1 MNLTQPTEPPLVV
14 DLHGLKLAFQT
25 PDPPLRERFEEVYG
39 HLPRANG
46 AGSDVFIGWH
56 IHKLPSAPPPP
67 PGMPVIS
74 EGPLVGYY
82 GQGLLV
88 AIRMPKYGLITV
100 DLDQQRLIGA
110 VTRNTLEAYG
120 AFEDVLLISLAPL
133 YRRRSWFPLH
143 AFAALAPGGQ
153 VALITGAM
161 GAGKTT
167 TGLALLSA
175 GWKLLSN
182 DSPLLRLCPDGRV
195 EVLAYPGRLS
205 AFDDSLARFEGL
217 RRFIPEAKAKA
228 EALRQAQDAA
238 EEESLGFEGID
249 LLAPSGPQKRVF
261 RAEEAFGEPWA
272 ASGPAGGIFFP
283 QVTPGLSR
291 SELVEVNPKEA
302 LLQLV
307 PQAIEGWDKAAIGQ
321 TLHLLGKLVEQV
333 PCYKLLLSPQVE
345 QLPALIA
352 GGMGN

>member
-1 MNLTQPTEPPLVV
+1 MNLTQATDLPLMV

-25 PDPPLRERFEEVYG
+25 PDAPLRERFEEVYG
-39 HLPRANG
+39 HLPQANG
-46 AGSDVFIGWH
+46 AESDIFIGWH

-67 PGMPVIS
+67 PGMPVLS

-82 GQGLLV
+82 GQGSLV

-100 DLDQQRLIGA
+100 DLDQQRLVGA

-133 YRRRSWFPLH
+133 YRRRGWFPLH
-143 AFAALAPGGQ
+143 AFAALAPGGK

-182 DSPLLRLCPDGRV
+182 DSPLLSLRPDGQV
-195 EVLAYPGRLS
+195 DVLAYPGRLS

-217 RRFIPEAKAKA
+217 RRFVGEAEAKAEVKT
-228 EALRQAQDAA
+228 
-238 EEESLGFEGID
+238 FD

-261 RAEEAFGEPWA
+261 RAEEAFVEPWA
-272 ASGPAGGIFFP
+272 AKGRAGGIFLP
-283 QVTPGLSR
+283 QVIPGLDQ
-291 SELVEVNPKEA
+291 SELVEVSPKEA

-321 TLHLLGKLVEQV
+321 TLRLLGKLVEQA
-333 PCYKLLLSPQVE
+333 PCYQLKLSPQVE

-352 GGMGN
+352 GGMG

>member
-1 MNLTQPTEPPLVV
+1 MNLTQPSAPPLVL
-14 DLHGLKLAFQT
+14 DLHGLKLAFQS
-25 PDPPLRERFEEVYG
+25 PDLPLRERFEEVYG
-39 HLPRANG
+39 HLPHVNG

-74 EGPLVGYY
+74 EGPLVSYY
-82 GQGLLV
+82 GQGQLV
-88 AIRMPKYGLITV
+88 AIRMPKYGLVTV
-100 DLDQQRLIGA
+100 DLDQQRLVGA
-110 VTRNTLEAYG
+110 ITRNTLETYG
-120 AFEDVLLISLAPL
+120 AFEDVLMISLAPL
-133 YRRRSWFPLH
+133 YRRRGWFPLH
-143 AFAALAPGGQ
+143 AFAAQAPRGK

-161 GAGKTT
+161 GVGKTT

-182 DSPLLRLCPDGRV
+182 DSPLLALRSDGQV

-217 RRFIPEAKAKA
+217 RRFIPREAESTLKGAGAQA
-228 EALRQAQDAA
+228 EAEQ
-238 EEESLGFEGID
+238 ID
-249 LLAPSGPQKRVF
+249 LLAPAGPQKRVF
-261 RAEEAFGEPWA
+261 RAEEAFAEPWGTA
-272 ASGPAGGIFFP
+272 GVAGGIFFP
-283 QVTPGLSR
+283 QVIGGSVQ
-291 SELVEVNPKEA
+291 SKLVEVSPKEA
-302 LLQLV
+302 MLQLM

-333 PCYKLLLSPQVE
+333 PCYQLRLSPQVD

-352 GGMGN
+352 KGMDQ

>member
-1 MNLTQPTEPPLVV
+1 MNLTQPTAPPLIV
-14 DLHGLKLAFQT
+14 DLHGLKLAFQS
-25 PDPPLRERFEEVYG
+25 PDAPLRERFEEIYG
-39 HLPRANG
+39 HLPRLNG
-46 AGSDVFIGWH
+46 AESDVFIGWH

-82 GQGLLV
+82 GQGQLV

-100 DLDQQRLIGA
+100 DLEQQRLVGA
-110 VTRNTLEAYG
+110 VTRNCLEAYG
-120 AFEDVLLISLAPL
+120 AFEDVLMISLAPL
-133 YRRRSWFPLH
+133 YRRRGWFPLH

-182 DSPLLRLCPDGRV
+182 DSPLLMRPNEQV
-195 EVLAYPGRLS
+195 QVLAYPGRLS

-217 RRFIPEAKAKA
+217 RRFISMEA
-228 EALRQAQDAA
+228 EA
-238 EEESLGFEGID
+238 ESKKIATID

-261 RAEEAFGEPWA
+261 RAEEAFVEPWA
-272 ASGPAGGIFFP
+272 MAGTAGGIFFP
-283 QVTPGLSR
+283 QVTPGLAQ
-291 SELVEVNPKEA
+291 SELVEVSPKEA

-333 PCYKLLLSPQVE
+333 PCYQLRLSPQVE

-352 GGMGN
+352 TGLKS

>member
-1 MNLTQPTEPPLVV
+1 M
-14 DLHGLKLAFQT
+14 
-25 PDPPLRERFEEVYG
+25 
-39 HLPRANG
+39 
-46 AGSDVFIGWH
+46 
-56 IHKLPSAPPPP
+56 
-67 PGMPVIS
+67 
-74 EGPLVGYY
+74 
-82 GQGLLV
+82 
-88 AIRMPKYGLITV
+88 
-100 DLDQQRLIGA
+100 
-110 VTRNTLEAYG
+110 
-120 AFEDVLLISLAPL
+120 
-133 YRRRSWFPLH
+133 
-143 AFAALAPGGQ
+143 
-153 VALITGAM
+153 
-161 GAGKTT
+161 
-167 TGLALLSA
+167 SA

-182 DSPLLRLCPDGRV
+182 DSPLLRLRPDEQV

-217 RRFIPEAKAKA
+217 RRFMGEAEAEAEAK
-228 EALRQAQDAA
+228 
-238 EEESLGFEGID
+238 EEKEVMD
-249 LLAPSGPQKRVF
+249 LLAPVGRQKRVF

-283 QVTPGLSR
+283 QVTPGLNR

-352 GGMGN
+352 GGMD